1 MQIPSPTGAPFK
13 KGRIKQ
19 NAIWQFKA
27 IKNMAKKILGGGML
41 LVFGLAVLPLGA
53 EAACAKVS
61 GKTYYTDSV
70 SYFSDAA
77 CRDEMTAAQLSDG
90 TGSTS
95 SGTGYISTGNG
106 NCRYSL
112 AKKLYTDGVADFL
125 DNKCAEEAVEGD
137 TVTAPA
143 TATAQTATTAQTTAQ
158 VAAAT
163 AQTTQLSQRIAALEN
178 KVSVLAAMISKILA
192 ILAQK

>member
-1 MQIPSPTGAPFK
+1 MD
-13 KGRIKQ
+13 
-19 NAIWQFKA
+19 
-27 IKNMAKKILGGGML
+27 KKILGGGL
-41 LVFGLAVLPLGA
+41 LFVLGLAVLPLGA

-61 GKTYYTDSV
+61 GQSYYTDGV
-70 SYFSDAA
+70 AKFSDAQ
-77 CRDEMTAAQLSDG
+77 CHNEMIAGQSSDSAAAGSA
-90 TGSTS
+90 TGF
-95 SGTGYISTGNG
+95 IATGNG

-137 TVTAPA
+137 TVAAPA